1 MLLHILVI
9 LGGGVVVV
17 MVVVILVVVLNI
29 AVLVTVHVVV
39 VTAAVVIVV
48 GAPHKIRYA
57 NLIGTT
63 CVRLMEYLHP
73 ISSARWL
80 KTATSV
86 VVIAI
91 ADAAAAAAAAGSDHL
106 QTIGTD
112 IWTLDASARGSILP
126 LQLQLLNEITSSW
139 SLYTKS

>member
-9 LGGGVVVV
+9 LGGVVVV
-17 MVVVILVVVLNI
+17 MVVVIVVVGLVI
-29 AVLVTVHVVV
+29 AVLVVLVVV
-39 VTAAVVIVV
+39 VSEAVVVAV
-48 GAPHKIRYA
+48 GVPHKIRYA
-57 NLIGTT
+57 DLIGTT
-63 CVRLMEYLHP
+63 CIRLMEYLHP

-86 VVIAI
+86 VVVAI
-91 ADAAAAAAAAGSDHL
+91 ADAAAAGSDHL

-112 IWTLDASARGSILP
+112 IWTLDASARGSIWP